1 MSKQVAA
8 MKGSLTMDYM
18 KWGLVLML
26 LGVGIVAN
34 YQYSSVAFLYRLLIG
49 MVLFSVAVVV
59 ALKTPQGRQFWQF
72 AQAAKLEVQKVVW
85 PNKQETM
92 QSTIGV
98 LVMVAVMGLILWG
111 LDSILLKFVAWLTSY
126 GAS

>member
-1 MSKQVAA
+1 MNF
-8 MKGSLTMDYM
+8 M
-18 KWGLVLML
+18 KWGLVLVL
-26 LGVGIVAN
+26 LAVGIVAN
-34 YQYSSVAFLYRLLIG
+34 YQYGSTAFLYRLLIG
-49 MVLFSVAVVV
+49 IALLGVVITVAMQ
-59 ALKTPQGRQFWQF
+59 TSQGRQFWQF
-72 AQAAKLEVQKVVW
+72 AQASKLEVQKVIW

-92 QSTIGV
+92 QSTLGV

>member
-8 MKGSLTMDYM
+8 IGGTLVMDYM
-18 KWGLVLML
+18 KWGLVIVL

-34 YQYSSVAFLYRLLIG
+34 HQYSSVAFLYRLLVGIA
-49 MVLFSVAVVV
+49 LFSVVVAV

-72 AQAAKLEVQKVVW
+72 AQASKLEVQKVIW